1 MDKDQAQFILESFRP
16 DGADAVDA
24 DFAEALQLAAEDREL
39 GEWLANERA
48 TDATFAAALCEVEIP
63 EELRQHILAV
73 MRGESP
79 IDPEVDSAMDEVVC
93 GAMSKVQP
101 PSGLRDQIIAAM
113 EIQLGQDD
121 KVTAMSAQPSSR
133 SSSKKAGW
141 RFGWPKMAAIAAAV
155 ALGAF
160 FAFQM
165 TTHHEENSRIS
176 SHDVQVEAG
185 RMLNAS
191 FELDVKNTSREKMNT
206 WLVSH
211 ELPTPSSLPA
221 SIQRMK
227 SLGCKKISLPDG
239 KEAALI
245 CFMKDDGGMIHLV
258 IVKNNDVTDRDLPS
272 LNQVKG
278 GDCYHC
284 PKTKWNCT
292 RWQDKQ
298 NTFILLSKSKPTQKN
313 KLLQYF

>member
-1 MDKDQAQFILESFRP
+1 
-16 DGADAVDA
+16 
-24 DFAEALQLAAEDREL
+24 LQWAAEDREL

-48 TDATFAAALCEVEIP
+48 TDAAFAAALCEVEIP

-79 IDPEVDSAMDEVVC
+79 VDPEMDSAMDEIFR

-113 EIQLGQDD
+113 EIQAGQDD
-121 KVTAMSAQPSSR
+121 KVTAIPIGSSPR
-133 SSSKKAGW
+133 SSSKKGGW

-155 ALGAF
+155 VLGAF
-160 FAFQM
+160 LAFQM
-165 TTHHEENSRIS
+165 TSQDTVDSRIS

-211 ELPTPSSLPA
+211 ELPTPSTLPA
-221 SIQRMK
+221 SIQQMK
-227 SLGCKKISLPDG
+227 SLGCKKILLPNDKVASLV
-239 KEAALI
+239 
-245 CFMKDDGGMIHLV
+245 CFVEDNGGMIHLIV
-258 IVKNNDVTDRDLPS
+258 VKNNDVNDHDLPTLS
-272 LNQVKG
+272 QVNED
-278 GDCYHC
+278 DCYYC
-284 PKTKWNCT
+284 PNTKWNCV
-292 RWQDKQ
+292 RWQDKE
-298 NTFILLSKSKPTQKN
+298 NTFILLSKSKPSQKN
-313 KLLQYF
+313 ELLQYF